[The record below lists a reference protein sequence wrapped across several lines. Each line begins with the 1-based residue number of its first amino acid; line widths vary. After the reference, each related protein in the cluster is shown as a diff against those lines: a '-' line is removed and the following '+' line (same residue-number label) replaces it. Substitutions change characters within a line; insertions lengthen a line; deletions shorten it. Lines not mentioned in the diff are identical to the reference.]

1 MYPNE
6 LQWRI
11 NISFIGLIAL
21 AFVGLLPSEKIKKF
35 LTLYYVVIYPI
46 IAFVLIYYLI
56 SGGAFG
62 LEWVETGAW
71 GG

>member
-11 NISFIGLIAL
+11 NISFILLIAL
-21 AFVGLLPSEKIKKF
+21 AFVGMISSEKLKKF
-35 LTLYYVVIYPI
+35 LTLYYVVVYPI
-46 IAFVLIYYLI
+46 IAFILIYYLI

-62 LEWVETGAW
+62 LKFYVCYK
-71 GG
+71 